1 MAMSSLA
8 TDLMSGVFADYP
20 ARSRGGLVKT
30 ILAVDDSATVRQMT
44 GLVLRGAGFAVVEAV
59 DGVDALAK
67 LTGQELSLILTDLN
81 MPNMDGLELTRRVRK
96 LADYKFVPVVL
107 LTTETHPEKKLEGKA
122 AGATAWLVK
131 PFNPDQLLALVKKV
145 IT

>member
-1 MAMSSLA
+1 M
-8 TDLMSGVFADYP
+8 
-20 ARSRGGLVKT
+20 KT

-44 GLVLRGAGFAVVEAV
+44 GLVLRGAGFQVVEAV

-67 LTGQELSLILTDLN
+67 LTGQELNLILTDLN
-81 MPNMDGLELTRRVRK
+81 MPNMDGLELTRRVRT
-96 LADYKFVPVVL
+96 LANYKFVPVVL
-107 LTTETHPEKKLEGKA
+107 LTTESHPEKKLEGKA

-131 PFNPDQLLALVKKV
+131 PFNPDQLLAVVKKV